1 MAEYPNLEPNHQVQT
16 DAEGHRVIM
25 CPFERTDIIGV
36 EPDGEVVA
44 QGLVLWKAPITQ
56 TAMWSPHA
64 APEEVQ
70 CPVCEVLNGD
80 LTYVGSECGDLD
92 EGS

>member
-1 MAEYPNLEPNHQVQT
+1 MAEYPNLEPNHAVAT
-16 DAEGHRVIM
+16 DDEGHRNIM
-25 CPFERTDIIGV
+25 CPFEV
-36 EPDGEVVA
+36 KDGEVI
-44 QGLVLWKAPITQ
+44 LHLRPLTQ